1 MTSAQL
7 YLFFSIFLLA
17 VLLFFPVSKLIL
29 VFSARRLQRRLQ
41 RELEPAEIAGQRRR
55 ARLIAAVVVLVFSYL
70 FNISFLGKLHG

>member
-7 YLFFSIFLLA
+7 YFFFSIFLLA

-41 RELEPAEIAGQRRR
+41 RELEPAEIAGQQRR
-55 ARLIAAVVVLVFSYL
+55 ARFIAAPVVLVFSYL
-70 FNISFLGKLHG
+70 FNISLLGSLHG